1 MARFGYLSIM
11 ARRPRVEFPGALYHV
26 ISRGNHGQNVFRAPA
41 DYGRYGHLLER
52 YQTRY
57 GFLLYAYVLMPT
69 HVHLLLETGAIPLS
83 KIMQGLQQS
92 YTLYFNR
99 RYQVSGHLFQGRYN
113 ALLCQKD
120 AYLLELVRYLHL
132 NPVRARLVQTPEGYR
147 WSSHRVYLAG
157 ESGGGV
163 TVTPV
168 LARFSRTRA
177 QAVREY
183 RRFIRAGRR
192 QGQRPDLYRATEQRY
207 LGDEAFIT
215 QIERQRP
222 EREPPRP
229 VQIPLPDVAAAVSRA
244 TGVAL
249 DLITAASRHR
259 AAARARALIAY
270 LAREV
275 GGIPLT
281 TTAHYLGRDQATL
294 SIGLRKLGDQQ
305 AADPALRALIGR
317 LSEVL
322 RRGRRVK
329 YKIINV

>member
-1 MARFGYLSIM
+1 M

-41 DYGRYGHLLER
+41 DYGRYGDLLER
-52 YQTRY
+52 YQARY
-57 GFLLYAYVLMPT
+57 DFLLYAYVLMPT
-69 HVHLLLETGAIPLS
+69 HMHLLLETGETPLS

-99 RYQVSGHLFQGRYN
+99 RYQVSGHLFQGRYK

-132 NPVRARLVQTPEGYR
+132 NPVRARLVQAPEAYR
-147 WSSHRVYLAG
+147 WSSHRAYLAG

-163 TVTPV
+163 TVAPV

-183 RRFIRAGRR
+183 RHFIRAGRR
-192 QGQRPDLYRATEQRY
+192 QGQRPDLYRATEQLY
-207 LGDEAFIT
+207 LGNEAFIT

-229 VQIPLPDVAAAVSRA
+229 VQISVSDVASVVSRA
-244 TGVAL
+244 TGVPL

-259 AAARARALIAY
+259 GAARARALIAH

-281 TTAHYLGRDQATL
+281 TTAHYLRRDQATL
-294 SIGLRKLGDQQ
+294 SIGLRKLGGQGVG
-305 AADPALRALIGR
+305 DPALRALIGR
-317 LSEVL
+317 LSRGL
-322 RRGRRVK
+322 RRGRRAK